1 MDSLKRE
8 SLVNSILELG
18 FSNNGSKTIAVTL
31 DEFFEGNDDIGSLA
45 CNLDP
50 HPGMESF
57 YYYLTRFANDNEVE
71 VYVEIYEMDEDDD
84 EIWPYSE
91 RVYLIGD
98 IERDAIEGLLADVLA
113 SEIEDLGDIEING
126 QVFSNVYALWWD

>member
-50 HPGMESF
+50 HPGMESL

-113 SEIEDLGDIEING
+113 SEIEDLGAGLPD
-126 QVFSNVYALWWD
+126 FC